1 MKNDIVMYG
10 LAALAVYVLFIRREK
25 YEQSEKA
32 IQKIFASG

>member
-1 MKNDIVMYG
+1 MYG
-10 LAALAVYVLFIRREK
+10 LAAFVIYMLFIRREK